1 MSPEKS
7 SLLKFIQENFDKDF
21 DDLDRQQSLAN
32 MSEKKR
38 AKNLNIPSFTIN
50 QKSTQLF
57 EQTSHQTLFLAFLK
71 SNLQPFSADPKFIG
85 ECLDNEIR

>member
-7 SLLKFIQENFDKDF
+7 SLMKFIQENFDKDF
-21 DDLDRQQSLAN
+21 DDLDRQQTLAN

-38 AKNLNIPSFTIN
+38 SKNLNIPSFTIN

-57 EQTSHQTLFLAFLK
+57 EQTSHQTLFLSFIR
-71 SNLQPFSADPKFIG
+71 SNLQPFSSDPKFIG
-85 ECLDNEIR
+85 DCLVNEIR